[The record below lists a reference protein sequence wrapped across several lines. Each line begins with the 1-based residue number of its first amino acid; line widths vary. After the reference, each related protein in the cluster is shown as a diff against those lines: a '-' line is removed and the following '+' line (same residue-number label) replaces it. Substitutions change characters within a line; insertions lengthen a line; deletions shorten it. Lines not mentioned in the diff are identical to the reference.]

1 MMDINLDLLQWF
13 INFLIK
19 RLQAEQ
25 LKTKIFLIKNQLK
38 NYANQLLKNSKKERY
53 NQKYL
58 DEELHIPIIRKFKK
72 RKVQSPLIGNV
83 LDADLAI
90 NKQI

>member
-38 NYANQLLKNSKKERY
+38 NYANQLLKNSKKEKY

>member
-38 NYANQLLKNSKKERY
+38 NYANQLLKNSKKEKY

-58 DEELHIPIIRKFKK
+58 EEELHIPIIRKFKK

>member
-25 LKTKIFLIKNQLK
+25 LKTKMFLIKNQLK
-38 NYANQLLKNSKKERY
+38 NYANQLLKNSKKEKY

>member
-13 INFLIK
+13 INFLRK

-38 NYANQLLKNSKKERY
+38 NYANQLLKNSKKEKY

-83 LDADLAI
+83 LDADIAI

>member
-19 RLQAEQ
+19 RLQVEQ

-38 NYANQLLKNSKKERY
+38 NYANQLLKNSKKEKD

>member
-38 NYANQLLKNSKKERY
+38 NYANQLLKNSKKEKY

-58 DEELHIPIIRKFKK
+58 DEELHIPIIRKFIK

>member
-38 NYANQLLKNSKKERY
+38 NYANQLLKNSKKEKY

-72 RKVQSPLIGNV
+72 RKVQLPLIGNV
-83 LDADLAI
+83 LDADIAI

>member
-25 LKTKIFLIKNQLK
+25 LKTKIFLIKNELK
-38 NYANQLLKNSKKERY
+38 NYSNQLLKNSKKEKY
-53 NQKYL
+53 NQEYL
-58 DEELHIPIIRKFKK
+58 AEELHIPIIRKFKK
-72 RKVQSPLIGNV
+72 RKVQSPCVDNN

>member
-25 LKTKIFLIKNQLK
+25 LKTKMFLIKNQLK
-38 NYANQLLKNSKKERY
+38 NYANQLLKNSKKEKY

-83 LDADLAI
+83 LDADIAI

>member
-38 NYANQLLKNSKKERY
+38 NYANQLLKNSKKEKY

-83 LDADLAI
+83 LDADIAI